1 MTGSKAAFGGW
12 NCASG
17 AWVGFGSHAQRP
29 AECLEQRFRLM
40 VGVFAAQV
48 VDVQADCGVI
58 GQPLEKLVDQVDVEL
73 ADHRPDEID
82 IENQAGASRQIHHH
96 ARQRFIQW
104 HIGMAIAA
112 QPLLV
117 ADRPGDRLSQSDADV
132 FNGVMGVDMQIAL
145 GFDFKIQHA
154 MPRDLVQHVIEEAD
168 ARSQPGPAGTVEIE
182 FDPNLRLECLASD
195 FPLPHGDVVTEIMQ
209 RYAKMRQKTM
219 GICGAV
225 VFSPLTSSPCYHS
238 GCSIIIE
245 ILMNQTSKYWSDV
258 VGDLTPYVPGEQ
270 PKLDNLVKLNTNENP
285 YGPSPRVLEAL
296 RGEVGA
302 TLRLYPDPNAEQ
314 LKLAAAGFHGIA
326 ARQVF
331 AGNGSD
337 EVLAHVF
344 LALLKH
350 SRPLLFPDISYSFY
364 PVYCQ
369 LYGIGYLQVPLDESY
384 GIRVDDYR
392 RPNGGII
399 FPNPNAPTGRLLSLA
414 EIERL
419 LTANTDSV
427 VVIDEAYVAFAE
439 NVVSAVP
446 LIDKYANLLVVQTL
460 SKSHSLAGLRVGF
473 AFGQSHLI
481 EALERVKNSFN
492 SYPLDRLAIAGAV
505 AACEDRAY
513 FEKTRRAVIASRE
526 VLVGKLLVLGF
537 EVLPSAAN
545 FIFVR
550 HPGHDAASLAA
561 ALRERS
567 IIVRHFRQ
575 PRIEQFL
582 RITVGTDQQCEALV
596 AALRAILA

>member
-1 MTGSKAAFGGW
+1 
-12 NCASG
+12 
-17 AWVGFGSHAQRP
+17 
-29 AECLEQRFRLM
+29 
-40 VGVFAAQV
+40 
-48 VDVQADCGVI
+48 
-58 GQPLEKLVDQVDVEL
+58 
-73 ADHRPDEID
+73 
-82 IENQAGASRQIHHH
+82 
-96 ARQRFIQW
+96 
-104 HIGMAIAA
+104 
-112 QPLLV
+112 
-117 ADRPGDRLSQSDADV
+117 
-132 FNGVMGVDMQIAL
+132 
-145 GFDFKIQHA
+145 
-154 MPRDLVQHVIEEAD
+154 
-168 ARSQPGPAGTVEIE
+168 
-182 FDPNLRLECLASD
+182 
-195 FPLPHGDVVTEIMQ
+195 
-209 RYAKMRQKTM
+209 
-219 GICGAV
+219 
-225 VFSPLTSSPCYHS
+225 
-238 GCSIIIE
+238 
-245 ILMNQTSKYWSDV
+245 MNQTSKYWSDV

-296 RGEVGA
+296 RGEVA
-302 TLRLYPDPNAEQ
+302 ASLRLYPDPNAEQ
-314 LKLAAAGFHGIA
+314 LKLAAADFHGIA
-326 ARQVF
+326 TQQVF
-331 AGNGSD
+331 VGNGSD
-337 EVLAHVF
+337 EVLAHAF

-350 SRPLLFPDISYSFY
+350 PRPLLFPDITYSFY

-369 LYGIGYLQVPLDESY
+369 LYGIGYLQVPLDESF

-392 RPNGGII
+392 QPNGGII
-399 FPNPNAPTGRLLSLA
+399 FPNPNAPTGRLLSMA

-419 LTANTDSV
+419 LTANAESV
-427 VVIDEAYVAFAE
+427 VVIDEAYVAFADGA
-439 NVVSAVP
+439 VSAVP

-526 VLVGKLLVLGF
+526 VLVGKLLALGF

-545 FIFVR
+545 FIFAR

-561 ALRERS
+561 ALRSRS

-582 RITVGTDQQCEALV
+582 RITVGTDQQCQALV